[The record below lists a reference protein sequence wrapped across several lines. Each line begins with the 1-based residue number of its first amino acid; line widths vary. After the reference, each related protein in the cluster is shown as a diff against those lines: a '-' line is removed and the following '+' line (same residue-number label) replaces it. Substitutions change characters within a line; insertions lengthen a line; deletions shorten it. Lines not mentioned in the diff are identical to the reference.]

1 MDDNAPDPP
10 RACPAQMTIRRA
22 GTAIARAPQNISNL
36 PFWVE
41 PLLESAQEGEL
52 NAMRATLDPGVVT
65 HWHSHPRGQALYVLF
80 GVGRVQREGGPVEE
94 VRADDFVWFAPG
106 ERHWHGASPH
116 SAFAYV
122 SLQAVENGAMV
133 AWFEPLVLEGEPS

>member
-1 MDDNAPDPP
+1 MDAYAPNPLP
-10 RACPAQMTIRRA
+10 ACPAQMTIHRA
-22 GTAIARAPQNISNL
+22 GTTIARAPQNISNQ

-41 PLLESAQEGEL
+41 PLLESVREGEL
-52 NAMRATLDPGVVT
+52 NAVRATLDPGVVT
-65 HWHSHPRGQALYVLF
+65 HWHSHPRGQALYVLS

-106 ERHWHGASPH
+106 ERHWHGASQH
-116 SAFAYV
+116 SPFAYV